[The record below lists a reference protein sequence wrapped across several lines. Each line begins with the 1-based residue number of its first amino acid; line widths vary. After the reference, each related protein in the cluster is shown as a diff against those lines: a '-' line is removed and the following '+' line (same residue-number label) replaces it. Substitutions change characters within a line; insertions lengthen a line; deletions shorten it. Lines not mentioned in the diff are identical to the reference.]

1 MPVEAFDHYNLRAQ
15 QPLLDELLAF
25 YCDVIGLTLGE
36 RPPFRRFGYWLY
48 AGGRP
53 VLHLAEGDPGETCE
67 TDTAGTFNHAS
78 FGCSGRAQFEAH
90 LAARG
95 IEWRTARVPLIGQI
109 QLFVRDPAGNGV
121 ELNFAADELAADE
134 LAAAEAEPPR

>member
-1 MPVEAFDHYNLRAQ
+1 MPVETFDHYNLRAA
-15 QPLLDELLAF
+15 QPLLDELLEF
-25 YCDVIGLTLGE
+25 YRDVIGLTLGE

-53 VLHLAEGDPGETCE
+53 VLHLAEADFGETCAK
-67 TDTAGTFNHAS
+67 DAAGTFNHAS
-78 FGCSGRAQFEAH
+78 FSCTDLSGFEAH

-95 IEWRTARVPLIGQI
+95 VEWRTARVPLIGQI

-121 ELNFAADELAADE
+121 ELNFAADEAGT
-134 LAAAEAEPPR
+134 

>member
-53 VLHLAEGDPGETCE
+53 VLHLAEGDPGEPCE
-67 TDTAGTFNHAS
+67 KDTAGTFNHAS

-90 LAARG
+90 LAAHG

-121 ELNFAADELAADE
+121 ELNFAADELAVDE